1 MLITKRVLPRRTFI
15 RGMGATL
22 ALPLLDAMVPAMS
35 AQSKVSPAARR
46 FAAIYCG
53 NGANMHDWTPATDG
67 VGFAFSPILKPLEA
81 FRDRTLV
88 FSGLDNFPATD
99 QGDSGGQH
107 PRAAPAFM
115 SCVHPKQTEGAD
127 VQAGTTFDQL
137 IAQQIGRDSK
147 LSSLEVAL
155 DRNDVVGAC
164 DHGYACAYM
173 NSMSWKTP
181 TMPLPAETNPRFV
194 FERLFGSGDTAEA
207 RLARS
212 QEDRSILDGV
222 TQEIALLRR
231 TLGQRDAVKLSEYLD
246 AIREVEQRIAKSESP
261 SRDLALPERPVG
273 VPETFK
279 EHAELMFDLQVLA
292 FQADITRVT
301 SFMMARENVNRSYA
315 EIGLPE
321 AHHSMSHHGNN
332 PEKMA
337 VFSKLNTYHVETLA
351 YFLGKLQAIP
361 DGDGTLLDHSIVLY
375 GSGMSDGNTHNNFS
389 VPVLVVGGRDQQMKG
404 NRHLVYPKGTPL
416 ANLSL
421 NLMDKFGVEVE
432 KFGDSTGALDLLS
445 GV

>member
-1 MLITKRVLPRRTFI
+1 MVITKRALPRRTFI

-35 AQSKVSPAARR
+35 ARQKTSKAPR

-53 NGANMHDWTPATDG
+53 NGANMHDWTPATEG
-67 VGFAFSPILKPLEA
+67 VGFSFSPILKPLEA

-88 FSGLDNFPATD
+88 FTGLDNFPATD

-127 VQAGTTFDQL
+127 VQAGTTIDQL
-137 IAQQIGRDSK
+137 IAQHISRDAK
-147 LSSLEVAL
+147 LSSLEVAV

-173 NSMSWKTP
+173 NSMSWKSP

-194 FERLFGSGDTAEA
+194 FERLFGSGDTVEA

-212 QEDRSILDGV
+212 REDRSILDGV
-222 TQEIALLRR
+222 AQEIALLRR
-231 TLGQRDAVKLSEYLD
+231 KLGQRDGVKLGEYLD
-246 AIREVEQRIAKSESP
+246 AIRDVERRIARHESP
-261 SRDLALPERPVG
+261 GREVATAKRPVG

-279 EHAELMFDLQVLA
+279 EYAELMFDLQVLA

-301 SFMMARENVNRSYA
+301 SFMMARENINRSYA

-337 VFSKLNTYHVETLA
+337 VFTKLNTYHVETLA
-351 YFLGKLQAIP
+351 YFLKKLQAIP

-375 GSGMSDGNTHNNFS
+375 GSGMSDGNTHNNYN
-389 VPVLVVGGRDQQMKG
+389 VPVVVVGGRDQEMKG

-421 NLMDKFGVEVE
+421 SLMDKFGVNLER
-432 KFGDSTGALDLLS
+432 FGDSTGKLDLLS

>member
-1 MLITKRVLPRRTFI
+1 MVITKMALPRRTFI

-35 AQSKVSPAARR
+35 AASGAVPR

-53 NGANMHDWTPATDG
+53 NGANMNDWTPPTEG
-67 VGFAFSPILKPLEA
+67 VGFTFSPILKPLES

-88 FSGLDNFPATD
+88 FTGLDNFPATD

-127 VQAGTTFDQL
+127 VQAGTTIDQM
-137 IAQQIGRDSK
+137 IARQIGRDSK
-147 LSSLEVAL
+147 LPSLEIAV

-194 FERLFGSGDTAEA
+194 FERLFGTGDSAEE
-207 RLARS
+207 RVARS
-212 QEDRSILDGV
+212 REDRSILDGL
-222 TQEIALLRR
+222 TQEIAHLRGK
-231 TLGQRDAVKLSEYLD
+231 LGRRDSARLSEYLD
-246 AIREVEQRIAKSESP
+246 GIREVEQRIARSES
-261 SRDLALPERPVG
+261 SNSDLDVPERPVG
-273 VPETFK
+273 VPDTFR
-279 EHAELMFDLQVLA
+279 EYTELMFDLQALA
-292 FQADITRVT
+292 FQADITRVS
-301 SFMMARENVNRSYA
+301 SFMMARENVNRSYG

-351 YFLGKLQAIP
+351 YFLRKLQAIP
-361 DGDGTLLDHSIVLY
+361 DGDGTLLDQSVVLY
-375 GSGMSDGNTHNNFS
+375 GSGMSDGNTHNNFN
-389 VPVLVVGGRDQQMKG
+389 VPVVVVGGRALHLKG
-404 NRHLVYPKGTPL
+404 NRHLTYPKGTPL

-421 NLMDKFGVEVE
+421 SLMDRFGVNMER
-432 KFGDSTGALDLLS
+432 FGDSTGELDLLT
-445 GV
+445 V

>member
-1 MLITKRVLPRRTFI
+1 MVITKMALPRRTFI
-15 RGMGATL
+15 RGIGATL

-35 AQSKVSPAARR
+35 ALTKAAPR

-53 NGANMHDWTPATDG
+53 NGANMNDWTPATDG
-67 VGFAFSPILKPLEA
+67 AGFAFSPTLRPLEP
-81 FRDRTLV
+81 FRERTLV
-88 FSGLDNFPATD
+88 FTGLDNFPATD

-127 VQAGTTFDQL
+127 VQAGTTIDQL
-137 IAQQIGRDSK
+137 IARQICRDSR
-147 LSSLEVAL
+147 LWSLELAV

-173 NSMSWKTP
+173 NSMSWKSP
-181 TMPLPAETNPRFV
+181 TMPLPSETNPRQV
-194 FERLFGSGDTAEA
+194 FERLFGNGDTAEE
-207 RLARS
+207 RVARS
-212 QEDRSILDGV
+212 REDRSILDGV
-222 TQEIALLRR
+222 AQEISNLRR
-231 TLGQRDAVKLSEYLD
+231 KLGARDGVKLSEYLD
-246 AIREVEQRIAKSESP
+246 GIRDVEQRIAKSESYNSDMTVP
-261 SRDLALPERPVG
+261 ARPVG
-273 VPETFK
+273 VPQTFR
-279 EHAELMFDLQVLA
+279 EYAELMFDLQVLA
-292 FQADITRVT
+292 FKADITRVS
-301 SFMMARENVNRSYA
+301 SFLMARENVDRSYA

-337 VFSKLNTYHVETLA
+337 VFSKLNTYHVDALA
-351 YFLGKLQAIP
+351 YFLKKLQATP

-375 GSGMSDGNTHNNFS
+375 GSGMSDGNTHNNYS
-389 VPVLVVGGRDQQMKG
+389 VPVVVVGGHDQQMKG
-404 NRHLVYPKGTPL
+404 NRHLTYPKGTPL

-421 NLMDKFGVEVE
+421 TLMDKFGVNLDR
-432 KFGDSTGALDLLS
+432 FGDSTGELDLLS

>member
-1 MLITKRVLPRRTFI
+1 MVITKTALPRRTFL

-35 AQSKVSPAARR
+35 AASKPAPR
-46 FAAIYCG
+46 FAAVYCG
-53 NGANMHDWTPATDG
+53 NGANMNDWTPASEGT
-67 VGFAFSPILKPLEA
+67 GFAFSPILKPLER

-88 FSGLDNFPATD
+88 FTGLDNFQATD

-127 VQAGTTFDQL
+127 VQAGTTIDQL
-137 IAQQIGRDSK
+137 IAQRVGRDSK
-147 LSSLEVAL
+147 LASLELAV

-194 FERLFGSGDTAEA
+194 FERLFGSGDSAEA
-207 RLARS
+207 RVMRS
-212 QEDRSILDGV
+212 REDRSILDGLAE
-222 TQEIALLRR
+222 EIAHLRR
-231 TLGQRDAVKLSEYLD
+231 RLGARDGVKLNEYLD
-246 AIREVEQRIAKSESP
+246 AIREVEQRIAKIESSNSDVEVP
-261 SRDLALPERPVG
+261 ARPVG

-279 EHAELMFDLQVLA
+279 EYAELMFDLQTLA
-292 FQADITRVT
+292 FQADITRVC
-301 SFMMARENVNRSYA
+301 SFMMARENVNRSYG

-321 AHHSMSHHGNN
+321 AHHSMSHHGND

-337 VFSKLNTYHVETLA
+337 VFSKLNTYHVQTLA
-351 YFLGKLQAIP
+351 YFLGKLQSVP
-361 DGDGTLLDHSIVLY
+361 DGDGTLLDHAVVLY
-375 GSGMSDGNTHNNFS
+375 GSGMSDGNTHNNYN
-389 VPVLVVGGRDQQMKG
+389 VPVVVVGGRDLQLTG
-404 NRHLVYPKGTPL
+404 NRHLRFPKGTPL

-421 NLMDKFGVEVE
+421 TLLDKFGVNVE
-432 KFGDSTGALDLLS
+432 KFGDSTAELDLLS
-445 GV
+445 NV

>member
-1 MLITKRVLPRRTFI
+1 MVITKIALPRRTFI

-22 ALPLLDAMVPAMS
+22 ALPFLDAMVPALS
-35 AQSKVSPAARR
+35 AVPRAAPR
-46 FAAIYCG
+46 FAAIYVG
-53 NGANMHDWTPATDG
+53 NGASMNDWTPPTEG
-67 VGFAFSPILKPLEA
+67 VDFAFSPILKPLEA
-81 FRDRTLV
+81 FRDQTLV
-88 FSGLDNFPATD
+88 FTGLDNFPATD

-127 VQAGTTFDQL
+127 VQAGTTIDQM
-137 IAQQIGRDSK
+137 IAQQICCDSK
-147 LSSLEVAL
+147 LSSLELAL

-173 NSMSWKTP
+173 NSMSWKSP
-181 TMPLPAETNPRFV
+181 TIPLPSETNPRFV

-207 RLARS
+207 RAARS
-212 QEDRSILDGV
+212 REDRSILDGV
-222 TQEIALLRR
+222 TQEISRLRR
-231 TLGQRDAVKLSEYLD
+231 TLGPRDGVKLSEYLD
-246 AIREVEQRIAKSESP
+246 AIRDVEQRVARSESGN
-261 SRDLALPERPVG
+261 RDVKVPARPAG
-273 VPETFK
+273 VPQTFR
-279 EHAELMFDLQVLA
+279 EYAELMFDLQVLA
-292 FQADITRVT
+292 FKADITRVT
-301 SFMMARENVNRSYA
+301 SFMMARENIDRSYD

-332 PEKMA
+332 PEKIA

-351 YFLGKLQAIP
+351 YFLNKLRATP

-375 GSGMSDGNTHNNFS
+375 GSGMSDGNTHNNYN
-389 VPVLVVGGRDQQMKG
+389 VPVVVVGGRGQQMKG
-404 NRHLVYPKGTPL
+404 NRHLTYPKGTPL

-421 NLMDKFGVEVE
+421 SLMDKFGVNLE
-432 KFGDSTGALDLLS
+432 KFGDSTGELDLLS

>member
-1 MLITKRVLPRRTFI
+1 MFIRKITLPRRTFI

-35 AQSKVSPAARR
+35 AQSKTSRSAPR

-53 NGANMHDWTPATDG
+53 NGANMNDWTPATEG
-67 VGFAFSPILKPLEA
+67 AGFAFSPILKPLEA

-88 FSGLDNFPATD
+88 FTGLDNFPATD

-127 VQAGTTFDQL
+127 VQAGTTIDQL
-137 IAQQIGRDSK
+137 IARHICRDAK
-147 LSSLEVAL
+147 LSSLEVAV

-173 NSMSWKTP
+173 NSMSWKSP

-207 RLARS
+207 RVARS

-222 TQEIALLRR
+222 TQEIAQLRR
-231 TLGQRDAVKLSEYLD
+231 TLDGRDGVKLSEYLD
-246 AIREVEQRIAKSESP
+246 AIRDVEQRIARNES
-261 SRDLALPERPVG
+261 SNRDFAVPARPFG

-279 EHAELMFDLQVLA
+279 EYAELMFDLQVLA
-292 FQADITRVT
+292 FQADITRVS
-301 SFMMARENVNRSYA
+301 SFMMARENVNRSYS

-337 VFSKLNTYHVETLA
+337 LFSKLNTYHVETLA
-351 YFLGKLQAIP
+351 YFLKKLQAIP

-375 GSGMSDGNTHNNFS
+375 GSGMSDGNTHNNYN
-389 VPVLVVGGRDQQMKG
+389 VPVVVVGGRDQRLKG
-404 NRHLVYPKGTPL
+404 NRHLRYPKGTPL

-421 NLMDKFGVEVE
+421 SLMDKFGVNVE
-432 KFGDSTGALDLLS
+432 RFGDSTGELDLLS